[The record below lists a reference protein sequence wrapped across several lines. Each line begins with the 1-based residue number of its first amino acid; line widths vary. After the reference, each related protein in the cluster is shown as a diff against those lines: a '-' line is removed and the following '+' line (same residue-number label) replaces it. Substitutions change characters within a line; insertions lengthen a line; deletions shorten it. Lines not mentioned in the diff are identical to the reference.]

1 MKIGVKLV
9 RILIVTTYYY
19 PNMLGGTEHSVK
31 LLAEELAKKGHDVYV
46 VSSDYKGIKY
56 ENLNGVNVVRFNLK
70 YRSEFIGWKLVR
82 KAFEFRN
89 YLIYNELEKIV
100 QEIKPDVIHTNSL
113 FYLSPVIWKIGREKD
128 IKVVHTLRDY
138 WGICPKCTLLDKS
151 ENICNKKKMVCRL
164 HQKNYENFAKY
175 IDVVTAP
182 SQFTLDQYN
191 EHGVFRDIPNIFV
204 PNAID
209 IDYDKHHDIVTK
221 RLEKKDNIIN
231 FLFIGSLEG
240 FKGINFL
247 IETFKEIQSD
257 DIRLTICGVGKLQN
271 QVIESIKSDSRI
283 QYLGRVDKEE
293 KENVFVNSDVMI
305 VPSIWYEPFGR
316 VIIEAYKFGLPVIAC
331 ESGGIT
337 ELLNDKYS
345 IGIPSGDKIKLI
357 EAILK
362 LSNRDV
368 IHSYL
373 PELEATLDKYNINDQ
388 IMQFEKIYTK
398 RKRFHR

>member
-1 MKIGVKLV
+1 MKIGVKSV

-31 LLAEELAKKGHDVYV
+31 LLAEELTKKGHDVYV
-46 VSSDYKGIKY
+46 VSSDYKEIKY
-56 ENLNGVNVVRFNLK
+56 ENLNGVKVVRFNLK

-89 YLIYNELEKIV
+89 YLIYNELKKIV
-100 QEIKPDVIHTNSL
+100 EEIKPDVIHTNSL
-113 FYLSPVIWKIGREKD
+113 FYLSPVIWKIGKEKD
-128 IKVVHTLRDY
+128 IKIVHTLRDY
-138 WGICPKCTLLDKS
+138 WGICPKCTLLDKN
-151 ENICNKKKMVCRL
+151 EKICNKKKMVCRL
-164 HQKNYENFAKY
+164 HQKNYESFAKY

-209 IDYDKHHDIVTK
+209 IDYDKHHDIITK

-247 IETFKEIQSD
+247 IETFKEIESD
-257 DIRLTICGVGKLQN
+257 NIRLTICGVGKLKN

-345 IGIPSGDKIKLI
+345 IGIPPGDKVKLI

-373 PELEATLDKYNINDQ
+373 PELEAALDKYNINDQ
-388 IMQFEKIYTK
+388 IMRFEKIYLEG
-398 RKRFHR
+398 